1 MLDMKRLRLLWELR
15 KRGTITAVA
24 AALNY
29 SPGAVSQQLS
39 ILESEAG
46 TPLLRKS
53 GRTLEFTASGEAL
66 VAEVEELLAGLERA
80 EAALH
85 RTGAE
90 VTGTIRVTM
99 FQTAMLAIVPGML
112 QRLRDDVPLLRVEV
126 THLEP
131 GAALQ
136 DTWARGYDLVMAE
149 EYPGHAREHFPGLD
163 REPLLKDRI
172 RLGLPN
178 LGAGDSRFE
187 KVRSLKDLADLPWV
201 MEPPGTETRHW
212 AEQACRLAGFEPDVR
227 YVTADMQS
235 HLRLVESGHA
245 VALLPGLAFVGA
257 SRRMRFLDLPGAP
270 SRSIFTAA
278 RSSMA
283 GHPALLAV
291 RAALAAEVAEL
302 RVI

>member
-1 MLDMKRLRLLWELR
+1 MLEMKRLRLLWELR

-39 ILESEAG
+39 ILEAEAG
-46 TPLLRKS
+46 TQLLRKS

-90 VTGTIRVTM
+90 VTGTIRVTT
-99 FQTAMLAIVPGML
+99 FQTAMLAIIPGAL
-112 QRLRDDVPLLRVEV
+112 RRLRDSVPELRVEV
-126 THLEP
+126 IQFEP

-136 DTWARGYDLVMAE
+136 ETWARGYDLVIAE
-149 EYPGHAREHFPGLD
+149 EYPGHAREHFPGLE
-163 REPLLKDRI
+163 REPLLQDRI
-172 RLGLPN
+172 RLGLPRP
-178 LGAGDSRFE
+178 GVGDPRFAQ
-187 KVRSLKDLADLPWV
+187 VNSLIDAADLPWV

-212 AEQACRLAGFEPDVR
+212 AEQTCRLAGFEPDVR
-227 YVTADMQS
+227 YVTSDMQS
-235 HLRLVESGHA
+235 HLRFVEAGHA
-245 VALLPGLAFVGA
+245 VALLPGLALVGESADIRFV
-257 SRRMRFLDLPGAP
+257 DLNGAP
-270 SRSIFTAA
+270 ARFIFTAA

-291 RAALAAEVAEL
+291 RDSLAAEAAEL
-302 RVI
+302 RVM